1 MPTRGIR
8 AGVLLPAVL
17 SVVVLSAGC
26 GDVAEDAPDPRLRRL
41 ASVPEGG
48 ELTGLW
54 LTESGDLFFNVQHP
68 FNDGSPAPV
77 GVLAGVDMHALPR
90 DFEPLS
96 ARPELGDKARVRT
109 ALGRYQILMRGG
121 ERDAAGRPAEGLGV
135 VLDTEG
141 RALTPPDRPDF
152 NAFVT
157 LDAAY
162 TQGFLFTAW
171 ETRPGAVS
179 RLAIRRTDGQ
189 WRVNAAMN
197 VDFRAVE
204 GIWGPC
210 FGSLS
215 PWGTPLA
222 AEELYFDET
231 ARWYAS
237 SLGADERVADM
248 AAVLGYQPNPYRYG
262 YIVEITQPKA
272 LKPLPVK
279 RFALGRFSHE
289 NAVVMPDYRTVY
301 LSDDGVGT
309 VLFKFV
315 ADLEGDLSAG
325 TLYAA
330 RLKQDTGERDPARAG
345 FDIEWITL
353 AKGNDSTIARW
364 IAEYDEAA
372 TDETRTGYIDQA
384 AIDAWARG
392 EAVDDRVAFLESR
405 KAAKARG
412 ASAEFNKSEGLA
424 LHFASV
430 AGGRS
435 PHLYLA
441 VSRVAKTMSDDKG
454 DIRLDANGCG
464 VIYRLRL
471 DERFNA
477 RRMEPVLA
485 GRPGALPG
493 TCDENGIA
501 GPDNLLVM
509 PDARLLIGE
518 DSRAHTHNMLWV
530 FDPEAK

>member
-1 MPTRGIR
+1 MRHAPGLR
-8 AGVLLPAVL
+8 AVVLLSAL
-17 SVVVLSAGC
+17 SLAGC
-26 GDVAEDAPDPRLRRL
+26 GATVDEVPDPRLRRL

-77 GVLAGVDMHALPR
+77 GVLAGVNMFELPR
-90 DFEPLS
+90 RFESVAVVPGPGE
-96 ARPELGDKARVRT
+96 RDTVRT
-109 ALGRYQILMRGG
+109 ALGRYQVLMRGG
-121 ERDAAGRPAEGLGV
+121 ERDGTGRPAEGLGR
-135 VLDTEG
+135 VLDTSG
-141 RALTPPDRPDF
+141 LPLTPPDRPDF

-162 TQGFLFTAW
+162 TQGLLFTAW
-171 ETRPGAVS
+171 ETRPGAMS
-179 RLAIRRTDGQ
+179 RLSIRRGDGQ
-189 WRVNAAMN
+189 WQVDAAMN
-197 VDFRAVE
+197 LDFDVVQ

-222 AEELYFDET
+222 SEELYFDDT
-231 ARWYAS
+231 ARWYPPKPLS
-237 SLGADERVADM
+237 ADNDVARM
-248 AAVLGYQPNPYRYG
+248 AAALGHYPNPYRYG
-262 YIVEITQPKA
+262 YIVEITQPKS
-272 LKPLPVK
+272 LKPVPVK
-279 RFALGRFSHE
+279 RFALGRYSHE

-330 RLKQDTGERDPARAG
+330 RLKQDADERDAARTG
-345 FDIEWITL
+345 FDIEWIAL

-364 IAEYDEAA
+364 IAEYDGAA
-372 TDETRTGYIDQA
+372 TDESRAGYIDQA

-392 EAVDDRVAFLESR
+392 EAADERVAFLESR

-430 AGGRS
+430 AEGRS
-435 PHLYLA
+435 PFLYLA
-441 VSRVAKTMSDDKG
+441 VSRIGKTMSDDTG
-454 DIRLDANGCG
+454 DIRLEANGCG
-464 VIYRLRL
+464 VIYRLQL

-493 TCDENGIA
+493 TCDDEGIA

-509 PDARLLIGE
+509 PDGRLLIGE
-518 DSRAHTHNMLWV
+518 DSRAHKHNMLWV